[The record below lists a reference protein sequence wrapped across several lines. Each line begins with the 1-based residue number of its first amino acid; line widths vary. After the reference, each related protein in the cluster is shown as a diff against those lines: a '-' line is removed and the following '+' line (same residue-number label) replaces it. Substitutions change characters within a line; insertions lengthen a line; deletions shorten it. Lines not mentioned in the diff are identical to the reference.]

1 MSFISPPSRFLIS
14 RRTALTA
21 AVIAGLMPQIV
32 RAASEVAEN
41 GNNERWQM
49 LRKSLFPDR
58 AISEDASGV
67 IELDTPARASDA
79 AVVPIAFRT
88 RFVQTPDSYIRKVYL
103 VIDRNPSPMGA
114 TFSFTPESGRAEI
127 ETRVRIEE
135 YTHVRAI
142 AEMNDG
148 RLFMHTRF
156 VKASGGCSAPAGKDL
171 QAALANAGRMKLR
184 VEGDVVLGQPTL
196 AQLSVSHP
204 NVSGLAI
211 DQVSRLAPPPHYVR
225 SIDVAYAG
233 KPVLSADI
241 DFTISENPNVRF
253 YFVPRE
259 AGQLTVKVVDSNDAK
274 FEKSL
279 AVAPGQRT
287 DA

>member
-1 MSFISPPSRFLIS
+1 MYFPTSASPTLRS
-14 RRTALTA
+14 RRKVLASALA
-21 AVIAGLMPQIV
+21 AGLAPMLA
-32 RAASEVAEN
+32 RAASEVADNE
-41 GNNERWQM
+41 NNERWQM
-49 LRKSLFPDR
+49 LRKSLFQNR
-58 AISEDASGV
+58 TISEDSAAI
-67 IELDTPARASDA
+67 IELDTPARAADA

-88 RFVQTPDSYIRKVYL
+88 RFVQTAGTYIKKVHL

-114 TFSFTPESGRAEI
+114 TFTFTPESGRAEI

-196 AQLSVSHP
+196 AQLSISHP

-225 SIDVAYAG
+225 SIEVAYAG

-253 YFVPRE
+253 FFVPKE
-259 AGQLTVKVVDSNDAK
+259 AGQLTVNVIDSNDAK

-279 AVAPGQRT
+279 AVAPGQRS

>member
-1 MSFISPPSRFLIS
+1 MSFTSSPSPFLIS

-225 SIDVAYAG
+225 SIEVAYAG

>member
-1 MSFISPPSRFLIS
+1 MSLLTSAPAALRS
-14 RRTALTA
+14 RRTILVAAL
-21 AVIAGLMPQIV
+21 IASLAPLIARG
-32 RAASEVAEN
+32 ASEIAEN
-41 GNNERWQM
+41 ANNERWQM
-49 LRKSLFPDR
+49 LRKSLFPNR
-58 AISEDASGV
+58 AISEDATGI
-67 IELDTPARASDA
+67 IELDTPTRAADA

-88 RFVQTPDSYIRKVYL
+88 RFVQTPTEFIQKVHL

-114 TFSFTPESGRAEI
+114 TFTFTPESGRAEI

-184 VEGDVVLGQPTL
+184 IEGDVVLGKPAL
-196 AQLSVSHP
+196 AQLSISHP
-204 NVSGLAI
+204 NVSGLGI

-225 SIDVAYAG
+225 SIEIAYAG
-233 KPVLSADI
+233 TPVLSADV
-241 DFTISENPNVRF
+241 DFTISENPSVRF
-253 YFVPRE
+253 YFVPKA
-259 AGQLTVKVVDSNDAK
+259 AGQLTVTVIDSHDAK

-279 AVAPGQRT
+279 AVAPGPRA

>member
-1 MSFISPPSRFLIS
+1 MSILRIKNTRRIMLASAIAIGLSPLV
-14 RRTALTA
+14 A
-21 AVIAGLMPQIV
+21 

-41 GNNERWQM
+41 ANNERWQM
-49 LRKSLFPDR
+49 LRKSLFPNR
-58 AISEDASGV
+58 EISEEAAAY
-67 IELDTPARASDA
+67 IELDTPGRAADA

-88 RFVQTPDSYIRKVYL
+88 RFVQTPAEYIKKVYL

-114 TFSFTPESGRAEI
+114 TFTFTPDSGRAEI

-171 QAALANAGRMKLR
+171 QSALANAGRMKLR
-184 VEGDVVLGQPTL
+184 VEGDVVLGQPVL
-196 AQLSVSHP
+196 AQLSISHP
-204 NVSGLAI
+204 NVSGLGI

-225 SIDVAYAG
+225 SIEVAYAG
-233 KPVLSADI
+233 HPVLSADV

-253 YFVPRE
+253 YFVPKT
-259 AGQLTVKVVDSNDAK
+259 AGQLTVTVIDSNDAK
-274 FEKSL
+274 FEKSM
-279 AVAPGQRT
+279 AVAPGPRT

>member
-1 MSFISPPSRFLIS
+1 MSSSQPLRT
-14 RRTALTA
+14 RRTLLASVLA
-21 AVIAGLMPQIV
+21 AGLSPLLA

-41 GNNERWQM
+41 SNNERWQM
-49 LRKSLFPDR
+49 LRRSLFPNR
-58 AISEDASGV
+58 TISEDATAI
-67 IELDTPARASDA
+67 IELDTPVRAADA
-79 AVVPIAFRT
+79 AVVPIAMRT
-88 RFVQTPDSYIRKVYL
+88 RFVQTPAEFIKKVYL

-114 TFSFTPESGRAEI
+114 AFGFTPESGRAEI

-171 QAALANAGRMKLR
+171 QAALATAGRMKLR
-184 VEGDVVLGQPTL
+184 VEGEVVLGQPAL
-196 AQLSVSHP
+196 AQLSISHP
-204 NVSGLAI
+204 NVSGLSI

-225 SIDVAYAG
+225 SIEVAYAG
-233 KPVLSADI
+233 KPVLSADV

-253 YFVPRE
+253 YFVPQA
-259 AGQLTVKVVDSNDAK
+259 AGQLTVNVIDSNDAK

>member
-1 MSFISPPSRFLIS
+1 MYFPTSASPTLRS
-14 RRTALTA
+14 RRKVLASALA
-21 AVIAGLMPQIV
+21 AGLAPMLA
-32 RAASEVAEN
+32 RAASEVADNE
-41 GNNERWQM
+41 NNERWQM
-49 LRKSLFPDR
+49 LRKSLFQNR
-58 AISEDASGV
+58 TISEDSAAI
-67 IELDTPARASDA
+67 IELDTPARAADA

-88 RFVQTPDSYIRKVYL
+88 RFVQSAGTYIKEVHL
-103 VIDRNPSPMGA
+103 VIDRNLSPMGA
-114 TFSFTPESGRAEI
+114 TFTFTPESGRAEI
-127 ETRVRIEE
+127 ETRVRSEE

-156 VKASGGCSAPAGKDL
+156 VKASGGCSARAGKDL

-196 AQLSVSHP
+196 AQLSISHP

-225 SIDVAYAG
+225 SIEVAYAG
-233 KPVLSADI
+233 KPVLSADL

-253 YFVPRE
+253 FFVPKE
-259 AGQLTVKVVDSNDAK
+259 AGQLTVNVIDSNDAK

-279 AVAPGQRT
+279 AVAPGQRS

>member
-1 MSFISPPSRFLIS
+1 MSFFVPTPAALRS
-14 RRTALTA
+14 RRILLACALA
-21 AVIAGLMPQIV
+21 AGLTPLIA
-32 RAASEVAEN
+32 RAGSEVAEN
-41 GNNERWQM
+41 ADNERWQM

-58 AISEDASGV
+58 AISEDAADIV
-67 IELDTPARASDA
+67 ELDTPTRASDA

-88 RFVQTPDSYIRKVYL
+88 RLVQSPGNYIKKVYL

-148 RLFMHTRF
+148 RLFMHARF

-184 VEGDVVLGQPTL
+184 IEGDVVLGRPTL
-196 AQLSVSHP
+196 AQLSISHP

-225 SIDVAYAG
+225 SIEVAYAG
-233 KPVLSADI
+233 KPVLSADV

-253 YFVPRE
+253 YFVPKE
-259 AGQLTVKVVDSNDAK
+259 AGQLTVKVIDSNDAK